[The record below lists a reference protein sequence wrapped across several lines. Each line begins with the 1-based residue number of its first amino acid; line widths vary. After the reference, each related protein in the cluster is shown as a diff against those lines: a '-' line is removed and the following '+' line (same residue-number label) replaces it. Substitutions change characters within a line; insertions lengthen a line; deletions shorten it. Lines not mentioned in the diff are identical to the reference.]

1 MKINKWPKGQDQN
14 PDPVATACSL
24 PSAKAGV
31 FADEHLACRA
41 WKVWHDLLRW
51 RATSKLPCNIQC
63 SSNVSPCN
71 SILFIAHLSKWGQAG
86 SCCQAVDSP
95 EGKHPWKK
103 LVSRI
108 ATQWEYF
115 RTVNANHANSRAKG
129 TTLLS
134 SISNAINA
142 STPLSTSLIIVSSQI
157 SRFNSQSC
165 IKDHTKSIICLKEK
179 TVPTPISSADLRLL
193 TASWKLHVCPAS
205 MWCLSLLLTLF
216 AWRLLTHL
224 QVTLEFRI
232 IATLPCHDLR
242 AGPDGS

>member
-1 MKINKWPKGQDQN
+1 M
-14 PDPVATACSL
+14 
-24 PSAKAGV
+24 
-31 FADEHLACRA
+31 
-41 WKVWHDLLRW
+41 
-51 RATSKLPCNIQC
+51 
-63 SSNVSPCN
+63 
-71 SILFIAHLSKWGQAG
+71 FIAHLSKWGQEVVA
-86 SCCQAVDSP
+86 
-95 EGKHPWKK
+95 
-103 LVSRI
+103 SRQPSLSLESQPNESSFVQLQ
-108 ATQWEYF
+108 TMQSHVRKEELFYQF
-115 RTVNANHANSRAKG
+115 
-129 TTLLS
+129 LS

-142 STPLSTSLIIVSSQI
+142 STLSTPLSTSLIISSQI
-157 SRFNSQSC
+157 SSFNSQLC

-205 MWCLSLLLTLF
+205 MWCPSLLLTLF

>member
-1 MKINKWPKGQDQN
+1 M
-14 PDPVATACSL
+14 
-24 PSAKAGV
+24 
-31 FADEHLACRA
+31 
-41 WKVWHDLLRW
+41 
-51 RATSKLPCNIQC
+51 
-63 SSNVSPCN
+63 
-71 SILFIAHLSKWGQAG
+71 FIAHLSKWGQEVVASRQRRKAFMKEACLSNRNPMRVASY
-86 SCCQAVDSP
+86 SC
-95 EGKHPWKK
+95 KPWFVHVRKEE
-103 LVSRI
+103 LFY
-108 ATQWEYF
+108 QF
-115 RTVNANHANSRAKG
+115 
-129 TTLLS
+129 LS

-142 STPLSTSLIIVSSQI
+142 STLSTPLSTSLIISSQI
-157 SRFNSQSC
+157 SSFNSQLC

-205 MWCLSLLLTLF
+205 MWCPSLLLTLF